1 MDFYKEINFKYAIPN
16 QLTPLIRR
24 VIARNPSNFTFHGTG
39 TYIVGKGQVAVID
52 PGPLIPEHINS
63 ILTSTKN
70 EKITHIFITHTHKD
84 HSEAANYLKE
94 ITKAKT
100 YGFGP
105 HAKSSYKVKDEYEES
120 GDFSF
125 IPDINLKDLQIIK
138 TDNWSIQSFY
148 TPGHCSNHL
157 CYKLIEENRI
167 FSGDHIMGW
176 STTVVSPPDGSM
188 SDYMKSLYKISNL
201 ESKNLLPTHGPPI
214 LEPKKYIDK
223 LIKHRIKREN
233 KILETLASGAKDLE
247 ELLSIIYINTDKSL
261 HKAAKR
267 SLLAQLFFLIE
278 KNKIKK
284 VNISTSS
291 SIYKII

>member
-1 MDFYKEINFKYAIPN
+1 MDSYKEINFKYGMPN
-16 QLTPLIRR
+16 QVTPLVRR
-24 VIARNPSNFTFHGTG
+24 IIAKNPSKFTFHGTG
-39 TYIVGKGQVAVID
+39 TYIIGKGQVAVID

-63 ILTSTKN
+63 ILTSTQN

-84 HSEAANYLKE
+84 HSEATSYLKE
-94 ITKAKT
+94 VTQAKT

-105 HAKSSYKVKDEYEES
+105 HAKSNSNINDENEES

-125 IPDINLKDLQIIK
+125 IPDIYLKDLQIIK
-138 TDNWSIQSFY
+138 TDNWSIQSLY

-157 CYKLIEENRI
+157 CFKLIDENII

-176 STTVVSPPDGSM
+176 STTVVSPPDGNM

-201 ESKNLLPTHGPPI
+201 ESKNLFPTHGPPI

-233 KILETLASGAKDLE
+233 QILETLASGAKDLE

-267 SLLAQLFFLIE
+267 SLLAQLLFLIE

-284 VNISTSS
+284 VSISAS